1 MKKLALT
8 LALGAFAVSPALA
21 DADAGVKDLDGDGM
35 ISKSEYQAANQ
46 GKSSYK
52 LWDKND
58 DGAIDNTEAGQA
70 AAMNDRL
77 LSYDADGDGTV
88 TVEEFDEGEFSFYDT
103 DADGSLNETESA
115 ALNQAR
121 INEQSTPSE

>member
-77 LSYDADGDGTV
+77 LSYDADGDGSV